1 MPQTTETID
10 ELRARLATLSG
21 PARTEPLGS
30 LAQKLFQRM
39 TTAPLDSLSARTDLD
54 EAIQCADEVYGHH
67 REGDPQRP
75 QVAAF
80 LGYLLAFRTVRTGD
94 GTHRPRAVELLE
106 EAIEHGRFQVSYL
119 AILRL
124 VLAML
129 LFTGAQN
136 QLTGMVTQTPAD
148 LLSGRRSPAALPDI
162 DRAEE
167 LLHTVCDTDG
177 VSADVSEMADLL
189 LQLCDLMKAMLGLG
203 DRPLDL
209 SSMQNLFAR
218 FTELQA
224 RMANGGAGFSSL
236 MRKAIESGAGVLN
249 VRPDEVPVIIVE
261 DAAEESPAV
270 ARAEAPAEVPPQ
282 PVQAELLQSL
292 VASLSLD
299 GRRTWRTAAELL
311 LPDTAPPTV
320 ESVDTA
326 IALASEVLES
336 ETAEL
341 SEEDTAFTH
350 FAHAVALR
358 LRRRA
363 DPDGD
368 GSDCELGARAL
379 LSAARAL
386 PIDHPELPVV
396 LRCLGAF
403 LPPERP
409 LAGLDALAAGFTGRL
424 DALLG
429 SGNLAADRAAELH
442 ALRCACRTAFAA
454 AELRKAVE
462 GLPAGYPWP
471 VSLKAAAQPLA

>member
-39 TTAPLDSLSARTDLD
+39 ANAPSDSLAARADLD
-54 EAIQCADEVYGHH
+54 EAIRCADEVHGHH
-67 REGDPQRP
+67 REDDPQRP

-80 LGYLLAFRTVRTGD
+80 LGFLLAFRVVRFGD
-94 GTHRPRAVELLE
+94 GTDRTRAVALLE
-106 EAIEHGRFQVSYL
+106 EALAQGRFQVSYFG
-119 AILRL
+119 ILRL
-124 VLAML
+124 VLAIL
-129 LFTGAQN
+129 LFTGAQG
-136 QLTGMVTQTPAD
+136 QLTGMLAQNPAD

-167 LLHTVCDTDG
+167 LLGTVRETPG
-177 VSADVSEMADLL
+177 VSADVSEMAEL
-189 LQLCDLMKAMLGLG
+189 LQELCGLMKAMLGLG
-203 DRPLDL
+203 GQPVGL
-209 SSMQNLFAR
+209 SSMQGLFAK
-218 FTELQA
+218 FTDLQA
-224 RMANGGAGFSSL
+224 RMSSGGAGFFGL
-236 MRKAIESGAGVLN
+236 MHQALESGVGVLDR
-249 VRPDEVPVIIVE
+249 RPDEVPVIILE
-261 DAAEESPAV
+261 DAAEESPEAS
-270 ARAEAPAEVPPQ
+270 REEAPAEDPPQ
-282 PVQAELLQSL
+282 PAQADLVRSL

-299 GRRTWRTAAELL
+299 GRDTWRAAAELL
-311 LPDTAPPTV
+311 LPDSPPPAV

-350 FAHAVALR
+350 FAHAVALC
-358 LRRRA
+358 LRQRA
-363 DPDGD
+363 DPEGD
-368 GSDCELGARAL
+368 GSDYDLGARAL

-396 LRCLGAF
+396 LRSLGAF
-403 LPPERP
+403 LPPDRP

-429 SGNLAADRAAELH
+429 SGSLAADRTAELH

-462 GLPAGYPWP
+462 GLPADYPWP